1 MRGQEDGEA
10 NVRRFLAFFSFI
22 YVLVIQEYSGC
33 KSVHLRALFLNVFC
47 SLIRV
52 FKRESIYLLPTNS
65 TPLSKRNETSVHKM
79 TCTKIFIAV
88 FFVIVPNRR
97 QPRCPSTGNWINNL
111 MAYPHICTT
120 EHYSTIKRNKLL
132 IHAVTWMNL
141 KTSG

>member
-1 MRGQEDGEA
+1 MRGQKDREA

-88 FFVIVPNRR
+88 FFIIVPNGR
-97 QPRCPSTGNWINNL
+97 QPRCPSTGNWITIL
-111 MAYPHICTT
+111 WRIHIFVQLNITPQSKET
-120 EHYSTIKRNKLL
+120 NY
-132 IHAVTWMNL
+132 
-141 KTSG
+141 